1 MRKKILFF
9 SGSRA
14 DYSLLYP
21 LISHFENN
29 KKYTSKLF
37 LSGHHFSKKYG
48 VTYEDIKGKIKN
60 IYKSK
65 TRLKNTNNRNI
76 IELILETAKE
86 LKNFLFKFKPD
97 LLVILGDRY
106 ELLSVTIP
114 SFFLKI
120 PILHLHGGEKTAGAY
135 DDVIR
140 HVVSKFSNFHI
151 VSDNVYKKR
160 LIQLGE
166 NPKTIFNIGSIG
178 SELALKSKKISF
190 EDLRKKY
197 HINYEKY
204 FLITYHPET
213 NNLQR
218 SFTGLKNLLKVLE
231 SLDEVNC
238 IFTYNNTDTD
248 GDIFL
253 KEIKK
258 FCKKNSNARI
268 YKNIGS
274 SNYHNLARYS
284 RSVIGNS
291 SSGVIEVPVL
301 GVNTINIG
309 KRQEG
314 RIMTPS
320 IINTNE
326 NFEDILYAVK
336 KVLKKKIL
344 YKNRIIKKN
353 IIKNIIKRIKY
364 ILQIKKMRI
373 KNFYDIKF
381 K

>member
-1 MRKKILFF
+1 MLF
-9 SGSRA
+9 
-14 DYSLLYP
+14 
-21 LISHFENN
+21 
-29 KKYTSKLF
+29 
-37 LSGHHFSKKYG
+37 
-48 VTYEDIKGKIKN
+48 
-60 IYKSK
+60 
-65 TRLKNTNNRNI
+65 
-76 IELILETAKE
+76 
-86 LKNFLFKFKPD
+86 
-97 LLVILGDRY
+97 
-106 ELLSVTIP
+106 
-114 SFFLKI
+114 
-120 PILHLHGGEKTAGAY
+120 
-135 DDVIR
+135 
-140 HVVSKFSNFHI
+140 
-151 VSDNVYKKR
+151 
-160 LIQLGE
+160 
-166 NPKTIFNIGSIG
+166 
-178 SELALKSKKISF
+178 
-190 EDLRKKY
+190 
-197 HINYEKY
+197 
-204 FLITYHPET
+204 
-213 NNLQR
+213 R
-218 SFTGLKNLLKVLE
+218 S
-231 SLDEVNC
+231 
-238 IFTYNNTDTD
+238 
-248 GDIFL
+248 IFL

-258 FCKKNSNARI
+258 FCKKNSNAKI

-314 RIMTPS
+314 RIMSPS

-364 ILQIKKMRI
+364 ILQIKKTRI